1 MTVRRTRADRTPQPR
16 APLLTGQDIAQA
28 TAQLRA
34 AHERETS
41 GLQRQVDRFTAVAG
55 MPGFVAVLAFGVFG
69 WMAADQLVSMLG
81 FKPWDPAPF
90 AALQMMVS
98 VAGLFIAALILT
110 TQRREDQLQ
119 AHREQLI
126 LELAILNEQKASK
139 IIELIEEVRRD
150 NPMISNRI
158 DNEAR
163 AMSKP
168 SDPQTV
174 LDAIKDATAEQT
186 VP

>member
-1 MTVRRTRADRTPQPR
+1 MI
-16 APLLTGQDIAQA
+16 APLLTGHDIAQA

-34 AHERETS
+34 AHERETT
-41 GLQRQVDRFTAVAG
+41 GLQRHVDRFTAVAG
-55 MPGFVAVLAFGVFG
+55 MPGFVAVLAFGVILWIVG
-69 WMAADQLVSMLG
+69 GQTATMLG

-90 AALQMMVS
+90 AALQVMVS
-98 VAGLFIAALILT
+98 VAALFIAALILT

-150 NPMISNRI
+150 NPLIANRI
-158 DNEAR
+158 DDEAH
-163 AMSKP
+163 AMSTP

-174 LDAIKDATAEQT
+174 LDAIKDVAAEQT
-186 VP
+186 TA